1 MTEHSSYDDLEG
13 RIQKLLE
20 EVKSLRDQKS
30 ILQGVQDAFDP
41 LLFKE
46 KEEKADKLR
55 TEYLS
60 KLSHEIRTPLSA
72 IAGYSKLID
81 SPTIDEGK
89 RENYASNINKNSKI
103 LFNLIDDIID
113 IAKYKV
119 EQNRIIKY
127 QNDLIEIHRS
137 LVTHQRDKITSQAEK
152 ITDSIRYASLIQS
165 AILPPKDKL
174 DQYITDFFILFRPTD
189 IVSGDFFW
197 INEKDE
203 NIYLSVADCTGH
215 GVPGALMS
223 MLGVALL
230 NEIIIKDEIKKPDEI
245 LNQLRENLMNSL
257 HQTGKPG
264 EAKDGMDIAICV
276 INKKR
281 NMLEFAGAFNP
292 MYVSRAGEIIE
303 IKGDRM
309 PIGIHMNAHMPF
321 TRHEVKLKKSDI
333 IYLFSDGY
341 LDQFGGAKDKKFS
354 ATQFK
359 KLLAEISHESMEKQK
374 EILDK
379 TINDWMDDEEQIDDI
394 LVMGIKI

>member
-1 MTEHSSYDDLEG
+1 MIQHSSYDDLEE
-13 RIQKLLE
+13 RIKKLLE
-20 EVKSLRDQKS
+20 EVNSLRDQKS
-30 ILQGVQDAFDP
+30 ILQGVQDVFDP
-41 LLFKE
+41 TLFRE
-46 KEEKADKLR
+46 KEENADNLR
-55 TEYLS
+55 TAYLS

-72 IAGYSKLID
+72 IAGYSKLIY
-81 SPTIDEGK
+81 SPDIDLDK
-89 RENYASNINKNSKI
+89 IENYASNINKNSKI

-113 IAKYKV
+113 IARYKV
-119 EQNRIIKY
+119 EQNKIIKY
-127 QNDLIEIHRS
+127 QNDLIEIHRN

-165 AILPPKDKL
+165 AILPPNDTL
-174 DQYITDFFILFRPTD
+174 EEYITDFFILFQPSD

-197 INEKDE
+197 INEKNE
-203 NIYLSVADCTGH
+203 NIFISVADCTGH

-230 NEIIIKDEIKKPDEI
+230 NEIIIKNEITKPDEI
-245 LNQLRENLMNSL
+245 LNQLRENVMNSL

-264 EAKDGMDIAICV
+264 EAKDGMDIALCV

-281 NMLEFAGAFNP
+281 NTIEFAGAFNP
-292 MYVSRAGEIIE
+292 LYISRSGEIIE

-309 PIGIHMNAHMPF
+309 PIGIHLNEHTPF
-321 TRHEVKLKKSDI
+321 TKHEAKIRKSDI
-333 IYLFSDGY
+333 LYLFSDGY
-341 LDQFGGAKDKKFS
+341 LDQFGGENGKKFS

-359 KLLAEISHESMEKQK
+359 KLLANIYNEPMGKQK

-379 TINDWMDDEEQIDDI
+379 TINDWMDNEDQIDDI